1 MVPCAQTELS
11 KASYVEKSPS
21 SSALETG
28 LGITTV
34 PAKAWVLQQANL
46 QIYLPVNFVRIYWAY
61 LEFATQFSAVM

>member
-28 LGITTV
+28 LGITTL
-34 PAKAWVLQQANL
+34 PAKAWVLQRANL
-46 QIYLPVNFVRIYWAY
+46 
-61 LEFATQFSAVM
+61 